1 MASKPVFN
9 ALPSVTFICQICQ
22 KEIKKKEKHRT
33 NVDLSGKL
41 RDLAKEWK
49 KLRIPENDRL
59 ACFPLV
65 YDRICNLDK
74 GNLHEICRLEFG
86 TKLKKYSHFEIICG
100 NENEITDTSVEST
113 MQPKPFTRSDLAS
126 HTET

>member
-65 YDRICNLDK
+65 YDRICNLD
-74 GNLHEICRLEFG
+74 
-86 TKLKKYSHFEIICG
+86 
-100 NENEITDTSVEST
+100 
-113 MQPKPFTRSDLAS
+113 
-126 HTET
+126 